1 VRFTRLSH
9 QILAVFVAVV
19 VLALALSGWA
29 LTRLAQR
36 TVADNVAQGHQQ
48 LARRIAEEIDLELDD
63 IRPILS
69 LLTESD
75 LVRAMEP
82 SGAAAELA
90 RYQNRFPAIDAA
102 YVADATGQ
110 QIARTDGQPLEDV
123 ATTYG
128 FQVAREGYELLSDVY
143 LSPEGR
149 GPMLT
154 VYLPINRQAEVVGVL
169 VADVSFARV
178 QDILEGL
185 ALTRSET
192 VVVFAAN
199 GRAVA
204 HSRMAELD
212 QAPALTDPSLIET
225 LVEGP
230 PGVTEG
236 YTDEL
241 GRTVVGVHA
250 PVDELG
256 WGVVIQTPVGELAS
270 EVATLRRTMALALLG
285 GVALAVLAGWLMA
298 NQLTEPIR
306 ELARAAERIA
316 GGQLALDVDVERE
329 DEIGVLAQ
337 AFGTMTDRLRVLIR
351 QLEQRL
357 AERQEAEASLRQT
370 AGEMTALNSLSQR
383 VSANLS
389 LDQVVASAIDGVVD
403 TTHPDLA
410 LLYLREGDRLLLQ
423 GVGPEDPEFYHEE
436 TPVHLVGECLCGS
449 SVSEETSL
457 YATDIH
463 SDPRCTW
470 EECKQAGLRSF
481 AALPLRGGD
490 EIIGVLGLASATER
504 DFEERASFLETL
516 ANNVAVGVQNALL
529 YEQVRQYSAE
539 LEQRVAERTAEL
551 EAANREIRQRAEEL
565 AALYEVG
572 RSLAVTLDLDALLP
586 TIAKRV
592 TTTLEADRSA
602 LFLFDPRAGA
612 LRVQA
617 VHGYMAERL
626 ADFSYQPGEEVV
638 GQAYATGQTQY
649 VPDLDQAS
657 HLPRRDEIRTVLA
670 VPLATP
676 TAASALGVL
685 SVTSLRPRAF
695 SPDQRQLIETM
706 AGQIARAIRNA
717 QLYEAAQEAD
727 RLKSAFLATMS
738 HELRTP
744 LNSII
749 GFIGILLQ
757 GLAGPLNDEQAKQL
771 RMAQG
776 SARHLLDLIND
787 VLDISKIEA
796 GQVKIVSEPFD
807 VPQAIESVVRAVT
820 PLAEKKGLHLV
831 ADVAPEVGQIVS
843 DRRRVEQVLIN
854 LLNNAVKFTEQGEVR
869 VACGVDDGWLVTR
882 VSDTGIGIKPED
894 EDKLFEPFRQI
905 DVGITRRYEGTGL
918 GLSICKRLVETLGG
932 EIWAESEWGVG
943 STFTFTLPLE

>member
-1 VRFTRLSH
+1 MRFTRLSH
-9 QILAVFVAVV
+9 QILIVFVAVV
-19 VLALALSGWA
+19 ILAMGLSGWA

-36 TVADNVAQGHQQ
+36 IVADNVAQGHQQ
-48 LARRIAEEIDLELDD
+48 LARRIADEIDLELDD

-75 LVRAMEP
+75 AVRAMKP
-82 SGAAAELA
+82 SGTAAELA
-90 RYQNRFPAIDAA
+90 RYRNRFPAIAAA
-102 YVADATGQ
+102 YVADAAGQ
-110 QIARTDGQPLEDV
+110 QIARTDRQPLGDV
-123 ATTYG
+123 STTYG

-143 LSPEGR
+143 LSPAGR

-154 VYLPINRQAEVVGVL
+154 VYLPITRQAEVIGVL

-185 ALTRSET
+185 TLTRSET
-192 VVVFAAN
+192 AVVFAAN

-212 QAPALTDPSLIET
+212 QPPALTDPSLIEA

-270 EVATLRRTMALALLG
+270 EVATLRRTMALGLLG
-285 GVALAVLAGWLMA
+285 GVALAIVAGWLMA

-306 ELARAAERIA
+306 ELARAAERVA

-337 AFGTMTDRLRVLIR
+337 AFGTMTDRLHVLIR
-351 QLEQRL
+351 QLERRL
-357 AERQEAEASLRQT
+357 AERERAEASLRQT
-370 AGEMTALNSLSQR
+370 AREMTALNSLSQR
-383 VSANLS
+383 VSASLS
-389 LDQVVASAIDGVVD
+389 LDQVVASAIDGVVE

-423 GVGPEDPEFYHEE
+423 GVGPEDPEYYHEE

-481 AALPLRGGD
+481 AALPLRGGE

-516 ANNVAVGVQNALL
+516 ANNVAVGMQNALL

-551 EAANREIRQRAEEL
+551 KAANQEIRQRAKEL

-586 TIAKRV
+586 VIAKRV

-626 ADFSYQPGEEVV
+626 ADFSYRPGEEVV
-638 GQAYATGQTQY
+638 GQAYATGQIQY

-676 TAASALGVL
+676 NAASLGVL

-695 SPDQRQLIETM
+695 SPDQQLIETM

-717 QLYEAAQEAD
+717 QLYEAAQESD

-869 VACGVDDGWLVTR
+869 VTCHVDDGWLVTQ
-882 VSDTGIGIKPED
+882 VTDTGIGIRPED
-894 EDKLFEPFRQI
+894 EDKLFQPFRQV

-918 GLSICKRLVETLGG
+918 GLSICKKLVETLGG

-943 STFTFTLPLE
+943 STFT